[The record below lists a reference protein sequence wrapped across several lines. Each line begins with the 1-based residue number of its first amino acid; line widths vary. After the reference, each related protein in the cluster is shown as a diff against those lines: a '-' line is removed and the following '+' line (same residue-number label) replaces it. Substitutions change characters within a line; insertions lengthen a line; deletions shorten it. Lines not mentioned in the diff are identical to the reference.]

1 MIKNKYDLLIR
12 NGKDRFIVVPEKDF
26 DALQERL
33 EDDADFRAI
42 EASKVRQA
50 RSPRVPSAQVK
61 RELGIISPR
70 SKRKA

>member
-1 MIKNKYDLLIR
+1 MIKTKYDLLIR

-70 SKRKA
+70 PKRKA